1 MPNTPKVNN
10 TSYDAIQNII
20 NQSPPYTQITVNFK
34 TWINN
39 QTRLNATNM
48 NDLTAFIRAYS
59 RAVANV
65 LETTIDNTFKS
76 FADLNAGWKY
86 NPNALGT
93 VPTETGELFN
103 DYENNVASADYSHA
117 EGQKTTASGEA
128 SHSEGNNTVAQG
140 DYSHSE
146 GNGTKAT
153 GKASHSQ
160 NFNTTASGEASTA
173 TGTAT
178 LASGVNSFS
187 GGNSTAA
194 TGENSVA
201 LGENTQARGN
211 TSFVFGF
218 TSHADGDN
226 TFVAGQFLDA
236 NSQNQV
242 VFGQY
247 NDNNPG
253 NILEIGNGSS
263 AQRKNIFSVTTEGKT
278 IGGVDNLD
286 KDTDSAQTLTPK
298 GYVDEQIDRL
308 DKNVW
313 LGYIEVTQV
322 QYDDS
327 TQFTTLLDN
336 AVLEFTKDTHPPEGR
351 KRRNGDQITVEISD
365 LPEGEPGTPEIWMF
379 VDPDPKEGEETEDPT
394 PGSWQFFS
402 SLQPLIQA
410 TYNDYGLVK
419 QGENIVLDSNGRLM
433 MIWNDW
439 GTAPTPAQPY
449 QAEMTEESYEGG
461 LKYTLNVIPNVIYK
475 AEYHSE
481 IEVQGGYFVY
491 ESVQPDEYGRY
502 VIEVTSHIVNFLVPS
517 TISGWSVWVY
527 PKN

>member
-1 MPNTPKVNN
+1 MPNTPNVNN

-65 LETTIDNTFKS
+65 LETTINNTFKS

-86 NPNALGT
+86 NPNALTT

-103 DYENNVASADYSHA
+103 DYENNIASADYSHA
-117 EGQKTTASGEA
+117 EGNVTEATGRA
-128 SHSEGNNTVAQG
+128 SHAQNIG
-140 DYSHSE
+140 
-146 GNGTKAT
+146 
-153 GKASHSQ
+153 
-160 NFNTTASGEASTA
+160 TTASGEASTA
-173 TGTAT
+173 MGTGNTAGGSNSIAGGNNT
-178 LASGVNSFS
+178 TALGTNSIAFGDTTQANGNNSFTI
-187 GGNSTAA
+187 GY
-194 TGENSVA
+194 
-201 LGENTQARGN
+201 
-211 TSFVFGF
+211 
-218 TSHADGDN
+218 
-226 TFVAGQFLDA
+226 FLDA

-253 NILEIGNGSS
+253 NIFEIGNGSS
-263 AQRKNIFSVTTEGKT
+263 TQRKNIFSVTTKGKT

-313 LGYIEVTQV
+313 LGYIEVTQT
-322 QYDDS
+322 QYDDP
-327 TQFTTLLDN
+327 TQFTTLLNN
-336 AVLEFTKDTHPPEGR
+336 AVLEFTKDTHPPDGR
-351 KRRNGDQITVEISD
+351 PRRNGDQITVEIAD

-379 VDPDPKEGEETEDPT
+379 VDPDPKEGEESQDPT
-394 PGSWQFFS
+394 PGTWQFFS
-402 SLQPLIQA
+402 SLQPLMEA
-410 TYNDYGLVK
+410 TLNNYGLVK
-419 QGENIVLDSNGRLM
+419 LGENITLNDNGQLM

-439 GTAPTPAQPY
+439 T
-449 QAEMTEESYEGG
+449 
-461 LKYTLNVIPNVIYK
+461 
-475 AEYHSE
+475 
-481 IEVQGGYFVY
+481 
-491 ESVQPDEYGRY
+491 
-502 VIEVTSHIVNFLVPS
+502 
-517 TISGWSVWVY
+517 
-527 PKN
+527 